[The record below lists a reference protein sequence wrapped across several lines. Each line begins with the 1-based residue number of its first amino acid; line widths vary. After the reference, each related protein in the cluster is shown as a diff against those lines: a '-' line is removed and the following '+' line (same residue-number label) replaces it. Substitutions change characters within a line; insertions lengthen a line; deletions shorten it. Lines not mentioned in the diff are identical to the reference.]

1 MPPLEPPSARRE
13 EPEENRWWENF
24 GQPVTPAQ
32 PSMQDR
38 ARDIRNMPLRNN
50 SDLSEILRAQ
60 RDLVYDVTTA
70 EGRAL
75 AEQQAALD
83 ELAAT
88 GSARGL
94 ISPSLRQR
102 QAGELASQ
110 QGRQR
115 RADQRF
121 GPIDLSG
128 FTDADYLG
136 AARGL
141 PAWVDEIGG
150 ALARW
155 ADQNIDVSSP
165 SLERRY
171 ARPAPQFTPDNA
183 QHIRDTGM
191 PVTNVD
197 EIVVEGTPTAG
208 QRLRGMT
215 AGVREGFDSAREA
228 VAPVIAPYVEAG
240 PGGVG
245 IDIPRMAQ
253 DLWRHP
259 ARRSEQEAQ
268 LRDRLRAEA
277 NYLRD
282 QGNVEQAQTVA
293 EMADRASLEALLP
306 FALDYP
312 AILTAPEFAFP
323 GTMARVGAGIRGA
336 TGSARAGIADRLG
349 SIGVAQ
355 WTPEELAAMRRLQMG
370 PMEGEI
376 LPPAWRQLAG
386 PPNPRPLFLDESG
399 SPLTLSAEEIA
410 ALRALRSRGS
420 SSAPPSGGGA
430 GERLPF
436 DQGAGAAASAPAQTA
451 PQRRV
456 MAAIRDPETGQVYYG
471 TDHFEAIDAAPA
483 VVQSRLQGLYNAPED
498 PAHVGFAIDGEF
510 LPRAEALDTMR
521 ARLRG
526 GQVNSGIPIGGGEG
540 GRPLMDE
547 ARDWLRMMVSGSSR
561 NERLYDI
568 GRYLDSRRRG
578 GVLPSGQAR
587 TGEYGGVYGAG
598 RNADDVT
605 AAAGA
610 EQAPRAAAAFGETPF
625 YRGSAHDVDPGL
637 GPNRAAFFTPSREFA
652 GEFPRAVPPEQ
663 RRIGEYRLTEST
675 IADMRDPQ
683 VQQRVLAQLA
693 DDPDAAQH
701 LQRRIAQ
708 MKDKAT
714 GHVDWVISAD
724 PAIRDA
730 IERAGFSGVWLD
742 EGAGQASVAVFNRN
756 SIRPASELPDGGALD
771 ATPFK
776 RGGGGIGYDAFQ
788 FMRGNPRS
796 VFPDQGINVDG
807 VPSTVETVPAGS
819 LTPTQPRVSDNF
831 LDPNRPVGGDV
842 YGRPSPFSD
851 MPAVYRNG
859 EDLFV
864 LDGHNRIAASVARG
878 EPNIRVRVFDAR
890 DGARPNALES
900 SGYERVTMWEN
911 LDDGVGAIRV
921 ARQHGMDARAAM
933 DLVARARRGERLPD
947 RQRQIIRDMIAADR
961 ADARNTPDDLAM
973 FLRGNSTTPHLPT
986 AGTRAAAGEVPATQ
1000 FYRVDEAA
1008 YTPDMRRDVAQM
1020 RERGAFRE
1028 EEVPLGSLVGTQP
1041 NVRANYAA
1049 AARSNEPI
1057 EVLRINSVNYITD
1070 GHHRAAA
1077 RIGAGDQGNVRVRV
1091 FEPQAPSSS
1100 GEGFSLFA
1108 GVNPSRNVGTERA
1121 RQARSRGARS
1131 ILQEIELA
1139 ASEGR
1144 LIDNA
1149 ELSRLTGLSD
1159 KSVRTLRSALRS
1171 DQATPAVRA
1180 RIQAAEDELGDL
1192 AALTTPESV
1201 QRLQQL
1207 QAEGLTLSQ
1216 TVERMG
1222 EGWNYPRVRQTAKRH
1237 GIRFPDERLGS
1248 AYEVRNATW
1257 LADNDA
1263 GMSFRQIA
1271 ARDGVGV
1278 GTVASGIRTA
1288 KAARETGALP
1298 AVADPYEA
1306 IALRLGITPERA
1318 RALSARA
1325 RRTEAGVDPSRI
1337 NNRVNP
1343 ELSASNGGTGSV
1355 QADAPS
1361 NGSATDLLPWLAAG
1375 GYLTGLNLV
1384 AQQGEESIDAAKRY
1398 GSSQ

>member
-94 ISPSLRQR
+94 ISPSLRRR

-547 ARDWLRMMVSGSSR
+547 ARDWLRMMVSGTRAPADEAGGMIRSGKPSLVDRIGFLVGSSR

-568 GRYLDSRRRG
+568 GRYLDSRPRG

-610 EQAPRAAAAFGETPF
+610 EQAPRGTQA
-625 YRGSAHDVDPGL
+625 
-637 GPNRAAFFTPSREFA
+637 
-652 GEFPRAVPPEQ
+652 
-663 RRIGEYRLTEST
+663 
-675 IADMRDPQ
+675 
-683 VQQRVLAQLA
+683 LA
-693 DDPDAAQH
+693 
-701 LQRRIAQ
+701 
-708 MKDKAT
+708 
-714 GHVDWVISAD
+714 
-724 PAIRDA
+724 
-730 IERAGFSGVWLD
+730 
-742 EGAGQASVAVFNRN
+742 
-756 SIRPASELPDGGALD
+756 PDGGALD

-1108 GVNPSRNVGTERA
+1108 GVNPSRNVGAERA